1 MAAPPVAASELDR
14 LWARLRAVTPAR
26 IGLARAG
33 AATTTRETLVFQAA
47 HARARDAV
55 EASFDADGL
64 AAAVEARGLKPLRL
78 KSRADDLTAYL
89 ARPDLGRALDDAS
102 RARLGA
108 EPKGFDLVIVLA
120 DGLSARATTTHAPP
134 LIDAALPALVSE
146 GWRVGPAAIVE
157 RGRVA
162 IGDEI
167 GVGLDVALV
176 AVLIGERPG
185 LTAPDSLG
193 VYLTWAPRP
202 GRSDAERNCLS
213 NVRPEGLPYAE
224 AARRLVLL
232 CREARRLKLTG
243 VGLKDESE
251 AAPAV
256 PGPAPTIAETQTA
269 RSSARSA

>member
-1 MAAPPVAASELDR
+1 MATPLAAASELDR
-14 LWARLRAVTPAR
+14 LWAKLRAVTPAR

-33 AATTTRETLVFQAA
+33 AATSTRETLAFQAA

-55 EASFDADGL
+55 EAPFDADGL
-64 AAAVEARGLKPLRL
+64 EAAIAARGLTPLRL
-78 KSRADDLTAYL
+78 KSRAGDLTAYL

-102 RARLGA
+102 RARLA
-108 EPKGFDLVIVLA
+108 AAPKRFDLVFVLA
-120 DGLSARATTTHAPP
+120 DGLSPQATAKHAPP

-146 GWRVGPAAIVE
+146 GWRVGPVAIVE

-167 GVGLDVALV
+167 GAALEATLA

-185 LTAPDSLG
+185 LTTPDSLG
-193 VYLTWAPRP
+193 VYLTWVPRL
-202 GRSDAERNCLS
+202 GRNDAERNCLS

-224 AARRLVLL
+224 AARRLVHL
-232 CREARRLKLTG
+232 CRAARQLKLTG

-251 AAPAV
+251 AALV
-256 PGPAPTIAETQTA
+256 GPSPLA
-269 RSSARSA
+269 

>member
-1 MAAPPVAASELDR
+1 MAAPAIPSDLDR

-26 IGLARAG
+26 IGLKRAG
-33 AATTTRETLVFQAA
+33 AATSTRETLAFQAA

-55 EASFDADGL
+55 EAAFDADGL
-64 AAAVEARGLKPLRL
+64 AAALEALGLRPLRL
-78 KSRADDLTAYL
+78 KSRASDLPTYL

-108 EPKGFDLVIVLA
+108 ETKGFDLVFVLA
-120 DGLSARATTTHAPP
+120 DGLSARATASHAPP
-134 LIDAALPALVSE
+134 LIAAALPALLDA
-146 GWRVGPAAIVE
+146 GWRIGPAAIVE

-167 GVGLDVALV
+167 GFGLDAALV

-193 VYLTWAPRP
+193 IYLTWAPRP

-224 AARRLVLL
+224 AARRLVHL
-232 CREARRLKLTG
+232 CRAARLMKLTG
-243 VGLKDESE
+243 IGLKDESE
-251 AAPAV
+251 VALAAAP
-256 PGPAPTIAETQTA
+256 PSPALD
-269 RSSARSA
+269 